1 MQHIDSLEN
10 GLVINSAD
18 AGLART
24 IALDELVQKFI
35 ESLDITPN
43 SKYTYAR
50 QMKQFIHWLYTTNK
64 YSTMHLLSRQDIL
77 AYKEHLISIR
87 KSSYTV
93 GGYITVV
100 RKFFEWLESEKI
112 FPNIARGVKG
122 VKKAKGFR
130 KDCLTIGQITHVLQ
144 SIDRS
149 TLMGLRDYA
158 LINLLVRTGLR
169 TIEINRAKMEDLR
182 QEAGEA
188 LLWIQ
193 GKGRNSKDEFVLLVE
208 EALQPLRE
216 YLSQRKMVHD
226 QDPLFA
232 QLRYRKKNPFLTTRM
247 ISGIVKGRL
256 RRAGLN
262 DRRLTAHSLRHT
274 AISLSIKGG
283 ASLIQAQAM
292 ARHADPKTTMVYFHN
307 QSRIQHGAER
317 CIKI

>member
-1 MQHIDSLEN
+1 MEHEIVIRESASHAVSAQHLCMNELIERFLN
-10 GLVINSAD
+10 
-18 AGLART
+18 
-24 IALDELVQKFI
+24 ALDV
-35 ESLDITPN
+35 THN
-43 SKYTYAR
+43 SKQTYAR
-50 QMKQFIHWLYTTNK
+50 QIKQFLAWLHESGK
-64 YSTMHLLSRQDIL
+64 IDQLALLGRHDIL
-77 AYKEHLISIR
+77 AYKEYLIRIR

-130 KDCLTIGQITHVLQ
+130 KDCLTVAQIQKILQ
-144 SIDRS
+144 SIDR
-149 TLMGLRDYA
+149 TTIMGMRDYA

-169 TIEINRAKMEDLR
+169 TVEVARIAVEDLR

-188 LLWIQ
+188 LLWVQ
-193 GKGRNSKDEFVLLVE
+193 GKGRSSKDEFVLLVE
-208 EALQPLRE
+208 EALEPLRN
-216 YLSQRKMVHD
+216 YLSARKKLHD
-226 QDPLFA
+226 QDPLFG

-247 ISGIVKGRL
+247 ISGIVKSRL
-256 RRAGLN
+256 RAAGLN
-262 DRRLTAHSLRHT
+262 DRRLSAHSLRHT

-283 ASLIQAQAM
+283 ADLIQAQAM

-307 QSRIQHGAER
+307 QSRISNGAER

>member
-1 MQHIDSLEN
+1 MNEVVVMHASNDAVVAQQVISLED
-10 GLVINSAD
+10 LVSRFIA
-18 AGLART
+18 
-24 IALDELVQKFI
+24 ALDVTQ
-35 ESLDITPN
+35 N

-50 QMKQFIHWLYTTNK
+50 QIKQFIVWLDQTGKTN
-64 YSTMHLLSRQDIL
+64 SLATLSRHDIL
-77 AYKEHLISIR
+77 AYKEYLISIR

-130 KDCLTIGQITHVLQ
+130 KDCLTVAQIIKVLQ
-144 SIDRS
+144 TIDRS
-149 TLMGLRDYA
+149 TIIGLRDYA

-169 TIEINRAKMEDLR
+169 TVEVGRTRVEDLR

-188 LLWIQ
+188 LLWVQ
-193 GKGRNSKDEFVLLVE
+193 GKGRSSRDEFVLVVE
-208 EALQPLRE
+208 EALQPVRE
-216 YLSQRKMVHD
+216 YLSARKKLHD
-226 QDPLFA
+226 QDPLFG
-232 QLRYRKKNPFLTTRM
+232 QVRYRKKNPFLTTRM
-247 ISGIVKGRL
+247 ISGIVKSRL
-256 RRAGLN
+256 RAAGLN
-262 DRRLTAHSLRHT
+262 DRRLSAHSLRHT

-283 ASLIQAQAM
+283 ADLIQAQAM

-307 QSRIQHGAER
+307 QSRISNGAER